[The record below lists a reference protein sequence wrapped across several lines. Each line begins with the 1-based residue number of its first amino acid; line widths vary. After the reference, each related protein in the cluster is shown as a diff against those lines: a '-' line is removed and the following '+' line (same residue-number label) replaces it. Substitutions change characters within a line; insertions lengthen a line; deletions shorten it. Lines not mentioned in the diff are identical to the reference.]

1 MGGAGIQMFNCS
13 RISVVKFLMDN
24 FPFRSVLGVD
34 GSNDLAIN
42 HPTVLIPF
50 YTEPVFLVTNF
61 V

>member
-1 MGGAGIQMFNCS
+1 MFNCS
-13 RISVVKFLMDN
+13 RKSVVIFLMGN